1 VGKRFRLGTMGELI
15 RVTGVVEDGKY
26 MSLTETPQ
34 PVAFQPILQSYNN
47 TTTLIVKSSR
57 PETQMVEQVRKAL
70 NQLDAHLPLYGTG
83 SLRQMLGLAFFPTRA
98 AAIALS
104 AFGLLAIML
113 AATGIHGLVSY
124 AVARRVREIG
134 IRMAVGARPAQV
146 VRLVLGKSLI
156 LIIAGAGV
164 GLVLAM
170 AAGQVLAS
178 IVYQASPRDPL
189 VFAAVTATIALL
201 GLASCWAPVYR
212 ALRIDPMIALR
223 HE

>member
-1 VGKRFRLGTMGELI
+1 
-15 RVTGVVEDGKY
+15 

-34 PVAFQPILQSYNN
+34 PVLFQPILQSYNT

-57 PETQMVEQVRKAL
+57 PEAQMVEQMRQAVT
-70 NQLDAHLPLYGTG
+70 QLDSHLALYGTG
-83 SLRQMLGLAFFPTRA
+83 SLEQMLGLAFFPTRA

-124 AVARRVREIG
+124 AVAQRVREIG

-146 VRLVLGKSLI
+146 VRLVLGKTFI
-156 LIIAGAGV
+156 LIIVGAGV

-178 IVYQASPRDPL
+178 IVYQASPRDPA
-189 VFAAVTATIALL
+189 VFGAVAGTMALL
-201 GLASCWAPVYR
+201 GLASCWAPVRR
-212 ALRIDPMIALR
+212 ALRIDPMVALR